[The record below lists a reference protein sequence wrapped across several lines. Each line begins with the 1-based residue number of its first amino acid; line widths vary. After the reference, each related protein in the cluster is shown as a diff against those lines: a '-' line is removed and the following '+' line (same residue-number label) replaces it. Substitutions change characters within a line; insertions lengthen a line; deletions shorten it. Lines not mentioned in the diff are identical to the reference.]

1 MPRPTKRTTTI
12 TQADI
17 VRLQDVV
24 RLAREELKIA
34 TPLAKNSQ
42 SEYARRAA
50 LLSRGW
56 DMAKATKNE
65 RYAMRAA
72 GVWEYRRQIKAAL
85 READK
90 ATRSQ
95 VFLAPVRQL
104 MWAEEV
110 EKAEKLIAALD
121 AFRALPW
128 TDFTH
133 ARKQEADHKK
143 QAATD
148 AQLEVF
154 FDAVGAS
161 EFRQAFLVTEFSGC
175 RGQELGNGVRIE
187 TKKINGAAA
196 LCFFVESVKADGKKK
211 GLDLREVVSRFP
223 RDAAPAVQRRWLELA
238 NQVADNRRPLVVKVD
253 ATEGLSAGQRFTKI
267 FCYFAKKS
275 KIPISA
281 YSMRHRVSAQS
292 KAAGD
297 SESTAAVLGHQTTE
311 TQRHYGRAKRGG
323 GAVSPVEIRGVNH
336 SGAPIRG
343 TKQRTGPP
351 SSCKESVALK
361 VCTPHAAH
369 TASASRRGPSL

>member
-1 MPRPTKRTTTI
+1 MPRPIKRTTTI

-24 RLAREELKIA
+24 RSAREELKTA

-95 VFLAPVRQL
+95 DFLAPVRQL
-104 MWAEEV
+104 MWAGEV
-110 EKAEKLIAALD
+110 KKAEGLIAALD

-187 TKKINGAAA
+187 AKKINGTAA
-196 LCFFVESVKADGKKK
+196 LSFFVESV
-211 GLDLREVVSRFP
+211 
-223 RDAAPAVQRRWLELA
+223 
-238 NQVADNRRPLVVKVD
+238 
-253 ATEGLSAGQRFTKI
+253 
-267 FCYFAKKS
+267 
-275 KIPISA
+275 
-281 YSMRHRVSAQS
+281 
-292 KAAGD
+292 
-297 SESTAAVLGHQTTE
+297 
-311 TQRHYGRAKRGG
+311 
-323 GAVSPVEIRGVNH
+323 
-336 SGAPIRG
+336 
-343 TKQRTGPP
+343 
-351 SSCKESVALK
+351 
-361 VCTPHAAH
+361 
-369 TASASRRGPSL
+369 